1 MLKLKIQVQ
10 GCSIETQIQ
19 PKDVLACIKVT
30 NEIKEMWNIVLTL
43 QESLMKKS
51 TFGID
56 ERDEEDVEV
65 GEKRKNTEGGCSQH
79 F

>member
-1 MLKLKIQVQ
+1 MKVVEP
-10 GCSIETQIQ
+10 SIFICAASQSFF
-19 PKDVLACIKVT
+19 L
-30 NEIKEMWNIVLTL
+30 NI
-43 QESLMKKS
+43 KS